1 MRHKGRITN
10 WNDARGFGFVVPS
23 AGGSRAFLHIS
34 SLLNRNRRPAE
45 NDLVTFR
52 LATDSK
58 GRPQA
63 VEVEFVGDRP
73 KPPRDDTPVWGALA
87 VAAVFFGSLLSAV
100 AMGVY
105 PAGIFAI
112 YFVASTL
119 AFVMYWYDK
128 AAAQRSRWRTAEGTL
143 HAVGLLGGWPGALVA
158 MQVFRHKSR
167 KASFRKTFW
176 VMVLMNCSALV
187 GLASPGGAKALA
199 WIQGVV

>member
-23 AGGSRAFLHIS
+23 VGGSRAFVHIS
-34 SLLNRNRRPAE
+34 SLVSRNRRPVE
-45 NDLVTFR
+45 NNLVTFK

-73 KPPRDDTPVWGALA
+73 KPVRDDTSVWDALA
-87 VAAVFFGSLLSAV
+87 LAAMFLGSLLTAV
-100 AMGVY
+100 AVGVY
-105 PAGIFAI
+105 SAEVFAI
-112 YFVASTL
+112 YIVASPL

-128 AAAQRSRWRTAEGTL
+128 QAARSSRWRTAEGTL

-176 VMVLMNCSALV
+176 VTVLMNCSALV